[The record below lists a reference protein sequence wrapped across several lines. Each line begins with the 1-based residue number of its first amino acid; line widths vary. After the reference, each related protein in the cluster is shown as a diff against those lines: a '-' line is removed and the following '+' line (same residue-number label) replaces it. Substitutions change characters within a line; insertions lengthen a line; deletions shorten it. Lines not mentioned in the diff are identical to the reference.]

1 MLKISNL
8 TVSYKK
14 QQVLN
19 DLTLTLKKG
28 DVLGLIAPNG
38 SGKTT
43 FLNSIVGLIPR
54 ESGSFILNHSIAYE
68 KQREAYLK
76 EIFFLENS
84 QNLYPDLT
92 VQQHLEMVK
101 ELWQSTVSITDT
113 LNIFHINRF
122 QHKKVRQLSL
132 GMKQQL
138 LLSLYYISDARVL
151 LFDEPLNGLDPT
163 NIQLFNALIQS
174 FVKRGK
180 TIIMS
185 SHNLGNV
192 AELCTKVAF
201 LHEGKLHETNSVTE
215 DLQEQYN
222 QLFNGSEVFLN
233 EI

>member
-1 MLKISNL
+1 MLEISNL
-8 TVSYKK
+8 TVRYKK

-19 DLTLTLKKG
+19 HLTLQLNEG
-28 DVLGLIAPNG
+28 EVLGLIAPNG

-43 FLNSIVGLIPR
+43 FLNSIVGLVPR
-54 ESGSFILNHSIAYE
+54 ESGSFVLNDSIAYE

-76 EIFFLENS
+76 EVFFLESS

-101 ELWQSTVSITDT
+101 DLWQSDLSVTDT
-113 LNIFHINRF
+113 LTIFHIDRF

-163 NIQLFNALIQS
+163 NIQLFNSLIQS

-180 TIIMS
+180 TMMMS
-185 SHNLGNV
+185 SHNLGNI

-201 LHEGKLHETNSVTE
+201 LHEGQLHETNSVTE
-215 DLQEQYN
+215 NLQEQYN
-222 QLFNGSEVFLN
+222 QLFNAAEVFF
-233 EI
+233 

>member
-1 MLKISNL
+1 MLEISNL

-19 DLTLTLKKG
+19 HLTLTLNEG
-28 DVLGLIAPNG
+28 EVLGLIAPNG

-43 FLNSIVGLIPR
+43 FLNSIVGLVPR
-54 ESGSFILNHSIAYE
+54 ESGSFVLNDSIAYE

-76 EIFFLENS
+76 EVFFLESS

-101 ELWQSTVSITDT
+101 DFWQSELSVIDT
-113 LNIFHINRF
+113 LNIFHIDRF
-122 QHKKVRQLSL
+122 QNKKVRQLSL

-138 LLSLYYISDARVL
+138 LLSLYYMSDAKVL

-163 NIQLFNALIQS
+163 NTQLFNSLIQS
-174 FVKRGK
+174 FAKRGK

-185 SHNLGNV
+185 SHNLGNI

-201 LHEGKLHETNSVTE
+201 LHEGQLHETNSVTKN
-215 DLQEQYN
+215 LQEQYN
-222 QLFNGSEVFLN
+222 QLFNSSEVFFQ
-233 EI
+233 